1 MRDLLNK
8 NNHTVEEM
16 IVVVQAHIKE
26 TKGQKVRIDPLFYLD
41 PASPMFPLRYQN
53 QVRKLSEA
61 FEVARAYFLRK

>member
-1 MRDLLNK
+1 MIDILKRNH
-8 NNHTVEEM
+8 HTVEEM
-16 IVVVQAHIKE
+16 IIVVQEYIRE
-26 TKGQKVRIDPLFYLD
+26 TKGQKVRIDPMFNLD